1 MISDTTFIITGAAII
16 AACGY
21 LVRGWTGMIV
31 LSSAVL
37 YLIRDLNLHKV
48 VGSIWC
54 CSNND
59 IKNEQKR
66 RKKNQLLGK
75 LSQYERDG
83 YKNPW
88 RTFSHYDS
96 TDVLLKECTR
106 LQLEE
111 QRFLL
116 SQATEAA
123 EAAEAR
129 ANAAANAAE
138 RVARQVRQQQA
149 RQAPSTP
156 PRRIY
161 ASAEPRRAPGAP
173 RRAPRGVLQAV
184 PRVVRARRRFPSPPP
199 PYVNE
204 ERVGLGRRGGGGG
217 YKFNF

>member
-1 MISDTTFIITGAAII
+1 MISDQTFVLAGAAII

-37 YLIRDLNLHKV
+37 YLIRDLNLYKI

-59 IKNEQKR
+59 IKNEEKQ

-83 YKNPW
+83 YRNPW

-96 TDVLLKECTR
+96 THVLLKECTR

-123 EAAEAR
+123 EAAEER
-129 ANAAANAAE
+129 AEVAAE
-138 RVARQVRQQQA
+138 RVARQARRQQA

-156 PRRIY
+156 PRFINR
-161 ASAEPRRAPGAP
+161 SAKPRQAPGAP
-173 RRAPRGVLQAV
+173 RRAPRAVLRAV

-199 PYVNE
+199 PYIHE
-204 ERVGLGRRGGGGG
+204 ERVGLGRRGGG